1 MNKLPDK
8 KSSKSL
14 PAPSKINH
22 VIPLLIILAAT
33 FIIFLPALGH
43 GLILWDDHSYTYENP
58 FLKNFNFR
66 EVFSFST
73 FYMGNY
79 HPLTLLWLHLDWLIF
94 PHGDPGTYAGV
105 NAFWFHLNNIVLHL
119 LNVILV
125 FYLIYELLDRK
136 GLKTA
141 AVTAALFAIHPMH
154 VESVVWVSELKD
166 VLYGVFFLSSALVYV
181 RYVKTCKPLLL
192 VVSFVLFIFS
202 NLAKAQA
209 VTLPVLFL
217 LFDYYKGRKINFRV
231 IFEKVPFFILCIF
244 FGILAV
250 KAQIVITALN
260 KQHVISLTSA
270 LNACY
275 GLMNYLVKL
284 IVPVHL
290 SAVHPYSYQDLSS
303 FPWYFY
309 IFPVIL
315 AGLIF
320 LAFRSARRTK
330 DYLFGFLFYLITVSV
345 MIKFLP
351 VGDSLINERYTYIPY
366 IGLFFI
372 AGQLYSRISGIQ
384 TWRYLAV
391 AVMAGI
397 LVIFSLMTIQRTRIW
412 KDNLTFWNDVISKY
426 PDYWRGYFGVGL
438 QFYNAGDYN
447 TALEYTNLSCEKAAP
462 AIPYMLRGTIY
473 FMNLKND
480 SLAIADFKKVIS
492 LHEPSNP
499 FDLDVRYNLGLAYEN
514 TGNYPEAITILDES
528 IRMAPDKPR
537 GYVLKGDVLVNIK
550 QFANAET
557 EYTKA
562 IRVSADY
569 IDAYLKRGLLYE
581 DKLNH
586 FDQAIADFRKALAIE
601 PGRKDAT
608 VNIAISLYKKH
619 SFDEAIQQ
627 CNLALQLF
635 GDDAQVYYVRAL
647 SNREKGLFNEAYNDG
662 LKSRQLGYRLSD
674 KDLEILKSTVHQVR

>member
-1 MNKLPDK
+1 MNKLPPK
-8 KSSKSL
+8 RSLKSI
-14 PAPSKINH
+14 PAPSKIRP

-33 FIIFLPALGH
+33 FIIFLPALGN

-66 EVFSFST
+66 EVFSFTT

-79 HPLTLLWLHLDWLIF
+79 HPLTLLWLHLEWLVF

-105 NAFWFHLNNIVLHL
+105 NAFWFHLNNLLLHL
-119 LNVILV
+119 LNVVLV
-125 FYLIYELLDRK
+125 FYLVYELLDRK
-136 GLKTA
+136 GWKTA
-141 AVTAALFAIHPMH
+141 VVTAALFAIHPMH

-166 VLYGVFFLSSALVYV
+166 VLYGAFFLGSALVYV
-181 RYVKTCKPLLL
+181 RYVKTGKPLLL
-192 VVSFVLFIFS
+192 VVSFVLFILS

-209 VTLPVLFL
+209 VTLPVLFF
-217 LFDYYKGRKINFRV
+217 LFDYYKGRKITFRV
-231 IFEKVPFFILCIF
+231 ILEKVPFFVLCLF

-250 KAQIVITALN
+250 NAQIAITALN
-260 KQHVISLTSA
+260 KQHVLSLSSA

-275 GLMNYLVKL
+275 GLMIYLFKL
-284 IVPVHL
+284 IIPVHL
-290 SAVHPYSYQDLSS
+290 SAVHPYSYFDLGS
-303 FPWYFY
+303 FPWYFFL
-309 IFPVIL
+309 FPLLL
-315 AGLIF
+315 AGIVF
-320 LAFRSARRTK
+320 LAFKSSRRTK

-345 MIKFLP
+345 MIKILP

-372 AGQLYSRISGIQ
+372 AGQLYSRISGIAK
-384 TWRYLAV
+384 WRYIAV
-391 AVMAGI
+391 TVMTAI
-397 LVIFSLMTIQRTRIW
+397 LVIFTVMTLERSKIW
-412 KDNLTFWNDVISKY
+412 KDNFTFWNDVISKY

-438 QFYNAGDYN
+438 QYYNSGDYN
-447 TALEYTNLSCEKAAP
+447 TALEYTNQSCAKAAP

-473 FMNLKND
+473 FMNLKNYP
-480 SLAIADFKKVIS
+480 LAIEDFKKVIS
-492 LHEPSNP
+492 LHDPSSP

-514 TGNYPEAITILDES
+514 NGNYPEAINILDES

-537 GYVLKGDVLVNIK
+537 GYVLKGDALVQMK
-550 QFANAET
+550 KYADAET

-562 IRVSADY
+562 LRVSTDY
-569 IDAYLKRGLLYE
+569 LDAYLKRGLLYE
-581 DKLNH
+581 DKLNRY
-586 FDQAIADFRKALAIE
+586 DQAISDFRKALELE

-619 SFDEAIQQ
+619 SFDEAVQQ

-662 LKSRQLGYRLSD
+662 LKARQLGYNLSD
-674 KDLEILKSTVHQVR
+674 HDLEKLKNRVH